1 MLGGMLDGADG
12 LTLGALFMGAGAG
25 LVAAAGLRTLAA
37 RLGRHYPLSAF
48 ATPLVALGLLF
59 GPDLIDQL
67 GGNEV
72 RADQIMRDFNDEAA
86 RHPML
91 ARVFRDFPD
100 LKDAMRLRAADA
112 YRAGGKQAFQEAM
125 RIAGAEIQDQ
135 VLGYY
140 MLRAGDPAIMTL
152 LATMPPV
159 ADRLAGANPSLC
171 RYWFLPED
179 DAGQA
184 APHLRAMS
192 DAAGF
197 ELVAAWQEAV
207 AALIAGAGGTPF
219 APDAG
224 WGKAT
229 LTALSQAL
237 IADHGADVV
246 EMLARVRA
254 PASPEDEAKLCRVVS
269 DFYARLAALDP
280 AEAANAVRA
289 AVGASATQA
298 SP

>member
-1 MLGGMLDGADG
+1 MLDGADG

-25 LVAAAGLRTLAA
+25 LVAAVGLRALAA
-37 RLGRHYPLSAF
+37 WTGRHFALSTF

-59 GPDLIDQL
+59 GPDVIDQL

-72 RADQIMRDFNDEAA
+72 RADQITRDFDDEAA

-91 ARVFRDFPD
+91 ARIFRDFPD
-100 LKDAMRLRAADA
+100 LKDAMRTRAADA
-112 YRAGGKQAFQEAM
+112 YRSGGKQAFQEAM
-125 RIAGAEIQDQ
+125 RIEGAALQDQ

-140 MLRAGDPAIMTL
+140 MLRAGDPAIMAL
-152 LATMPPV
+152 LKTMPPV
-159 ADRLAGANPSLC
+159 ADRLASANPALC
-171 RYWFLPED
+171 RYWFLPDESMG
-179 DAGQA
+179 AA

-192 DAAGF
+192 DAAGA
-197 ELVAAWQEAV
+197 ELVDAWQQAV
-207 AALIAGAGGTPF
+207 ASLISGAGGTPF

-229 LTALSQAL
+229 LTSLSQAL
-237 IADHGADVV
+237 IADHGAETV
-246 EMLARVRA
+246 EMLARVR
-254 PASPEDEAKLCRVVS
+254 PPSSPDDELKLCRVVS

-289 AVGASATQA
+289 AVEGGG
-298 SP
+298 

>member
-1 MLGGMLDGADG
+1 MLEGADG

-25 LVAAAGLRTLAA
+25 LVAAVGLRALAA
-37 RLGRHYPLSAF
+37 RLGRYYSLSTF

-72 RADQIMRDFNDEAA
+72 RADQIMRDFDDEAA

-91 ARVFRDFPD
+91 SRVFRDFPEM
-100 LKDAMRLRAADA
+100 KDAMRLRAADA

-125 RIAGAEIQDQ
+125 REAGAALQDQ

-140 MLRAGDPAIMTL
+140 MLRAGDPAIMAL
-152 LATMPPV
+152 LKTMPPV
-159 ADRLAGANPSLC
+159 ADRLASANPELC
-171 RYWFLPED
+171 RYWFLPD
-179 DAGQA
+179 DGAGAAA

-197 ELVAAWQEAV
+197 ELVAAWQDAV

-219 APDAG
+219 APDTG

-237 IADHGADVV
+237 IADHGAEVV

-254 PASPEDEAKLCRVVS
+254 PASSDDALKLCRVVS
-269 DFYARLAALDP
+269 DFYARLSALDP

-289 AVGASATQA
+289 AVAGGE
-298 SP
+298 